1 MKTTFENKCYI
12 LQELWM
18 EYRDDENFMDF
29 IEFNDIGLPLAFMI
43 DSKIIVE
50 LTPQARSYIDSTF
63 AYLLEILEIEDTGY
77 EEFDDMLD
85 KSGL

>member
-43 DSKIIVE
+43 DSKIIVD
-50 LTPQARSYIDSTF
+50 LTPEARNYIDSTF
-63 AYLLEILEIEDTGY
+63 AYLLELFELKDTGY
-77 EEFDDMLD
+77 EELEEMIE

>member
-18 EYRDDENFMDF
+18 EYRDDVNFMDF
-29 IEFNDIGLPLAFMI
+29 IEFNDVSLPLAFMI
-43 DSKIIVE
+43 DSKIIVD
-50 LTPQARSYIDSTF
+50 LTPEARNYIDSTF
-63 AYLLEILEIEDTGY
+63 AYLLEALEIEDTGY
-77 EEFDDMLD
+77 EELDDMLD

>member
-12 LQELWM
+12 LQQLWM
-18 EYRDDENFMDF
+18 EHRDDENFTDF

-43 DSKIIVE
+43 DSKIVVE
-50 LTPQARSYIDSTF
+50 LTPQARNYIESTF
-63 AYLLEILEIEDTGY
+63 AYLLEALEIEDTGY

-85 KSGL
+85 ESGL

>member
-18 EYRDDENFMDF
+18 EYRGDENFLDF

-43 DSKIIVE
+43 DSKIIVD
-50 LTPQARSYIDSTF
+50 LTPEARNYIDSTF
-63 AYLLEILEIEDTGY
+63 EYLLELFELKDTGY
-77 EEFDDMLD
+77 EELEEMIE

>member
-12 LQELWM
+12 LQQLWM
-18 EYRDDENFMDF
+18 EYRDDETFTDF
-29 IEFNDIGLPLAFMI
+29 IEFNDVGLPLAFMI

-50 LTPQARSYIDSTF
+50 LTPEARNYIDSTF
-63 AYLLEILEIEDTGY
+63 AYLLEALEIEDTGY
-77 EEFDDMLD
+77 EELDDMLD